1 MAAVTQRIDNYL
13 GGVSRQSDDKK
24 LPGQVRECLNGYPDP
39 TFGLTKRPGFKWI
52 ANIGTGT
59 TYDSAKWFYIHRD
72 DDEKYIGCIKP
83 ASITVTGNVTS
94 GATNK
99 TKLATT
105 ASGSGTGLKV
115 NLTAS
120 SGVVTAITVETAG
133 ANYVNNETITIAS
146 SDAGTGANVTG
157 TLNVG
162 DVDIWNAET
171 GVACTITYTTGSQGY
186 LTGARND
193 YDILTVQDTTIIT
206 NKLTVVSTEP
216 DPTFITRTRATLQL
230 YDTAITSTYSVT
242 MNAGGGASDQTF
254 STTTDNNDTYDT
266 LLTTLKNG
274 IDAFGISGLT
284 VTKFGASLE
293 LERVVSG
300 TRTPFGITCKG
311 GAANNK
317 LTVFQ
322 DQVDNVSQIPL
333 QSYQDHV
340 VKIINTA
347 GTSDTYFARFVAD
360 DGVSGTG
367 YWAETIDPAKSPG
380 LVDSSM
386 PHELINTALNTFTF
400 RKITWTDRLV
410 GDDNTNSHPSFV
422 GAKIQQSFFH
432 SNRLGFLANDNVS
445 MSQSGQFHNFYYT
458 SAQTATDADPVDLSS
473 STIRPAALHGVVPTA
488 QGLVLFSKS
497 QQFLMRGVD
506 GILTPSSATI
516 STISNYEMDTNV
528 DPVNMGNT
536 LNFISK
542 TPSYTRIFGMITRGQ
557 NENPEVVDVG
567 RVVNEW
573 VPATVDTFI
582 ASPQNQFLALSGQS
596 SDKVYFYRTYSQG
609 EQNIIEAWF
618 NWEMMGN
625 VQTIAVDQDDMYAV
639 TKQANQF
646 TISKGSLSQSPEDA
660 IIVNNV
666 GTKINP
672 CIDLFATASY
682 VGWDSTNEISK
693 CYIPWNN
700 VTGLTPVLII
710 KGSTASGTFVESG
723 FTVTPSIGVESAWEA
738 STAYAVGDTISNDG
752 DKVYIC
758 DTAGTSAGSG
768 GPTGTGTNITDGSAR
783 WDYVVTGSTYF
794 SVKNKNLTS
803 VASDVIVGWKYNFD
817 VILPKTYFRSDDQKR
832 ITDFTA
838 SLTIS
843 RMKFAVGLSGLVAF
857 KLKSTGVRQG
867 KRDYIA
873 DGTTTVYQWDPSD
886 LDYVDND
893 QIKVKINNV
902 LSTDYTVDTTGTLP
916 KITLNSASSEL
927 KTLSGNNSTTTFHL
941 TYIPVNLTRVKVK
954 IGDDIQDPSTY
965 NIVED
970 YITFNTA
977 PESGTNNILV
987 YSADEIS
994 IYLDEWYSLNPISKA
1009 DDYIAND
1016 ISLQDQ
1022 SIFTVPIHQ
1031 KTDNFQLRIYNDS
1044 AFPVSLNSM
1053 MWEGHYS
1060 PRFYRRT

>member
-1 MAAVTQRIDNYL
+1 MPAVTQRIDNYL

-83 ASITVTGNVTS
+83 ASITITGNGTS

-120 SGVVTAITVETAG
+120 SGVVTAITIETAG

-162 DVDIWNAET
+162 DIDIWNAET
-171 GVACTITYTTGSQGY
+171 GIACTITYASGTQGY
-186 LTGARND
+186 LTGTRND

-230 YDTAITSTYSVT
+230 FDTAISSTYSVT

-254 STTTDNNDTYDT
+254 STTTGNSDTYDT

-274 IDAFGISGLT
+274 IDAFSISGLT
-284 VTKFGASLE
+284 VTKYGASLE
-293 LERVVSG
+293 LERIVSG
-300 TRTPFGITCKG
+300 TRTAFSITCKG

-400 RKITWTDRLV
+400 RKITWIDRLV
-410 GDDNTNSHPSFV
+410 GDDKTNSHPSFV
-422 GAKIQQSFFH
+422 GAKIQQAFFH
-432 SNRLGFLANDNVS
+432 NNRLGFLANDNVS
-445 MSQSGQFHNFYYT
+445 MSQSGQFYNFYHT
-458 SAQTATDADPVDLSS
+458 SAQTVTDADPVDLSS
-473 STIRPAALHGVVPTA
+473 STIRPAALHGVIPTT

-497 QQFLMRGVD
+497 QQFLMRGAD
-506 GILTPSSATI
+506 GILTPSSTTI
-516 STISNYEMDTNV
+516 STISNYEMDTDV
-528 DPVNMGNT
+528 DPVDMGGT

-542 TPSYTRIFGMITRGQ
+542 TPSYTRIFGMVTRGQ
-557 NENPEVVDVG
+557 NENPQVVDVG

-625 VQTIAVDQDDMYAV
+625 VQTMAVDQDDMFAV

-672 CIDLFATASY
+672 CIDLFATATS
-682 VGWDSTNEISK
+682 VDWDSANEISK

-710 KGSTASGTFVESG
+710 KGSTASGSFVESG
-723 FTVTPSIGVESAWEA
+723 FTVTPSVA
-738 STAYAVGDTISNDG
+738 TDD
-752 DKVYIC
+752 
-758 DTAGTSAGSG
+758 SG
-768 GPTGTGTNITDGSAR
+768 
-783 WDYVVTGSTYF
+783 TYF

-803 VASDVIVGWKYNFD
+803 VANDVIVGWKYNFD
-817 VILPKTYFRSDDQKR
+817 VILPRTYLRQDDQKR

-927 KTLSGNNSTTTFHL
+927 KTLSGNNSNTTFAL
-941 TYIPVNLTRVKVK
+941 TYTPVNLTRVKVK
-954 IGDDIQDPSTY
+954 IGGVIQDPSTY
-965 NIVED
+965 HVVGD
-970 YITFNTA
+970 YITFDTA
-977 PESGTNNILV
+977 PASGTNNILV

-994 IYLDEWYSLNPISKA
+994 IYLDEWYSLNPTSKA
-1009 DDYIAND
+1009 DDYLAND
-1016 ISLQDQ
+1016 IALENQ
-1022 SIFTVPIHQ
+1022 SVFTVPIHQ

-1053 MWEGHYS
+1053 MWEGNYS
-1060 PRFYRRT
+1060 PRFYRRA